1 MNLFTGLDNILM
13 IGGGFMEDLY
23 VTVTGFAN
31 YYHKKPFAI
40 GNVLICV
47 KEPSNKYDSEAI
59 TVKLPIIGKV
69 GYIANSPAS
78 IAGGTLSAGRI
89 YDKVEDKFFVRVMF
103 TTQSKVI
110 CKVEEN
116 SDGIL
121 EKEIQTQIEAAEE
134 WLNDFSK
141 GSIISNILRLSIPMT
156 LAQLINVLY
165 SIVDR
170 IYIGRMGENSSL
182 ALTGVGVCLPIIT
195 IVIAFANLIGMGGA
209 PLFSIKRGEGNEK
222 EAEAILGNSVTL
234 LVIFGLCL
242 TVVGLIVKRPLLY
255 LLGASEN
262 TIEYANSYITIYLL
276 GNVFVMMSLGLNS
289 FINAQ
294 GFGKTGMF
302 TVVIGA
308 VLNIILD
315 PIFIYIM
322 GVQGAALATVLSQLA
337 ASVWTFKFLTGKNTI
352 IKIKLSAMRCQAK
365 RVKKILVLGLSGFTM
380 SVTNSAVQIACNVS
394 LQNYGSDVY
403 VGVMT
408 IINSI
413 REVLQMP
420 VTGLG
425 NGAQPIIGFNYGAG
439 ENGRV
444 KEAIRYLAAMLI
456 IYSTVAWFIILL
468 IPKFLIGIFTA
479 DAALITAGVPSLHI
493 YFFGF
498 FLMAFMFTGQTVF
511 VGIGKA
517 KFAIFF
523 SILRKGIV
531 VIPLILL
538 LPIWF
543 GVNGVFLAEPISN
556 LIGGLACF
564 TTMYFA
570 VYRKL

>member
-1 MNLFTGLDNILM
+1 MAKQ
-13 IGGGFMEDLY
+13 
-23 VTVTGFAN
+23 VV
-31 YYHKKPFAI
+31 
-40 GNVLICV
+40 
-47 KEPSNKYDSEAI
+47 
-59 TVKLPIIGKV
+59 
-69 GYIANSPAS
+69 
-78 IAGGTLSAGRI
+78 
-89 YDKVEDKFFVRVMF
+89 
-103 TTQSKVI
+103 
-110 CKVEEN
+110 
-116 SDGIL
+116 
-121 EKEIQTQIEAAEE
+121 
-134 WLNDFSK
+134 NDFSK

-195 IVIAFANLIGMGGA
+195 VVIAFANLIGMGGA

-294 GFGKTGMF
+294 GFGKTGML

-352 IKIKLSAMRCQAK
+352 IKIKMPTGKIPRMR
-365 RVKKILVLGLSGFTM
+365 S
-380 SVTNSAVQIACNVS
+380 SAVCRSFA
-394 LQNYGSDVY
+394 
-403 VGVMT
+403 
-408 IINSI
+408 
-413 REVLQMP
+413 EVIHHFHHMCSKNKI
-420 VTGLG
+420 TR
-425 NGAQPIIGFNYGAG
+425 YSAG
-439 ENGRV
+439 
-444 KEAIRYLAAMLI
+444 
-456 IYSTVAWFIILL
+456 
-468 IPKFLIGIFTA
+468 
-479 DAALITAGVPSLHI
+479 H
-493 YFFGF
+493 
-498 FLMAFMFTGQTVF
+498 LMAVQNTG
-511 VGIGKA
+511 
-517 KFAIFF
+517 
-523 SILRKGIV
+523 
-531 VIPLILL
+531 
-538 LPIWF
+538 
-543 GVNGVFLAEPISN
+543 
-556 LIGGLACF
+556 
-564 TTMYFA
+564 
-570 VYRKL
+570 

>member
-1 MNLFTGLDNILM
+1 MAKQ
-13 IGGGFMEDLY
+13 
-23 VTVTGFAN
+23 VV
-31 YYHKKPFAI
+31 
-40 GNVLICV
+40 
-47 KEPSNKYDSEAI
+47 
-59 TVKLPIIGKV
+59 
-69 GYIANSPAS
+69 
-78 IAGGTLSAGRI
+78 
-89 YDKVEDKFFVRVMF
+89 
-103 TTQSKVI
+103 
-110 CKVEEN
+110 
-116 SDGIL
+116 
-121 EKEIQTQIEAAEE
+121 
-134 WLNDFSK
+134 NDFSK

-456 IYSTVAWFIILL
+456 IYSGMVYNFADSEIPYRNIHCRCGTYNCRCTVIA
-468 IPKFLIGIFTA
+468 
-479 DAALITAGVPSLHI
+479 
-493 YFFGF
+493 Y
-498 FLMAFMFTGQTVF
+498 
-511 VGIGKA
+511 
-517 KFAIFF
+517 IFF
-523 SILRKGIV
+523 RIFPYGVYVYGTDGVCRNRKSEVCDILFYIEKGNSGNTAYTSSSDMVRSKRSIFGRADFKFDRR
-531 VIPLILL
+531 
-538 LPIWF
+538 F
-543 GVNGVFLAEPISN
+543 GVLYNNVFC
-556 LIGGLACF
+556 GLQ
-564 TTMYFA
+564 
-570 VYRKL
+570 KIII